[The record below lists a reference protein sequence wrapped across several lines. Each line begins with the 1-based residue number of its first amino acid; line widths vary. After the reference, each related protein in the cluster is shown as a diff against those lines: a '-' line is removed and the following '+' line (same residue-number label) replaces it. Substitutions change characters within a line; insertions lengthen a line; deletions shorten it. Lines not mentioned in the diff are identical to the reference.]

1 MQGNHN
7 KLKIYLMTAGL
18 MAAAANANNKNTD
31 TPAFVHPV
39 SWQDQTISFK
49 AESSNT
55 NAPQIAAIS
64 ESTYPGETLIVTG
77 TGLSDASLI
86 VRADDEVV
94 KLKPLYSAGDRM
106 LVKLPSNLPLA
117 AAVIWPVRGE
127 LSGNPIR
134 INAPVVWWHWPLRIT
149 GRTGELHLMG
159 RNLKLKDG
167 DQAVYLDGSGFQGL
181 IRTVDI
187 NPYQLTVRLPEGLSA
202 GSYRLFVWNGT
213 DLGWSDPLTITVEE
227 DRTPAPAAT
236 AAARTFGAVPD
247 DDGDDTEALQRAL
260 DTLSSGGTLLLE
272 KGIYHLSKPLKVSIS
287 GITIK
292 GAGAGKYDS
301 ATSQM
306 GGTFTLL
313 QYRNVQALPPSL
325 IEVRAD
331 SFEMTGLA
339 AENGNDGNRQTVV
352 SVYARDA
359 KIHKVTLV
367 MQDKR
372 AWGFVEPGPNFGTRR
387 QPKSKPG
394 QQVIDTGALL
404 IDCAGRADTGFFD
417 SEVHASGPG
426 VQIGTLQAFDLEK
439 ENEPA
444 SRGVL
449 IERVR
454 FSGYYAGEPNEKGN
468 PGGSGRAVG
477 VMIFN
482 GKECM
487 VRNCSFQSA
496 DRANRKIMCRTVL
509 ALNTSIKNLY
519 LADNRSMN
527 VGSHPSAVGMDKNQG
542 EQYLFHYR
550 YPPGGLFD
558 VIRAEKDS
566 ITLDPT
572 RADSFKP
579 GDKFSKAHY
588 FINDRGSR
596 VLDEVGHN
604 DNWIVFIC
612 AGKGLGQYREV
623 TAQEK
628 DGDLIR
634 LTLDSPWRV
643 VPDETSRFDLTPA
656 YRHVTVFRNFVDT
669 GDFIQTH
676 KTHGVTFWFYAMD
689 NIVAGNHFRNLTSGV
704 VFNSRF
710 RGPTAWNLTRENVI
724 ENIHG
729 YCGDT
734 SLKPAGYVDHFRVT
748 LDWPKPEDRVAYS
761 VGNAARSNRIENA
774 DVGAYL
780 HARFTGEVWGGIP
793 PVEHPTGG
801 MVMSVIE
808 NSVFTGIREDGIV
821 VDTPANGCLVQGN
834 VIQMAENAPASR
846 TVVIGPLIRDQHLI
860 EGPAK

>member
-1 MQGNHN
+1 MQVNHN
-7 KLKIYLMTAGL
+7 KRKICLVTAGL
-18 MAAAANANNKNTD
+18 MAAAVHAMGKND
-31 TPAFVHPV
+31 GTPAFVPPG
-39 SWQDQTISFK
+39 SWQDQAFSFK
-49 AESSNT
+49 AESSDT

-77 TGLSDASLI
+77 RGLSDAALI
-86 VRADDEVV
+86 VRAADEEMT
-94 KLKPLYSAGDRM
+94 LTPFYAADDRM
-106 LVKLPSNLPLA
+106 MVKLPSNLPQA
-117 AAVIWPVRGE
+117 AFVMRPVRGKLAGE
-127 LSGNPIR
+127 PIR
-134 INAPVVWWHWPLRIT
+134 INAPVLWWHWPLRIT

-167 DQAVYLDGSGFQGL
+167 DQAVYLDGSGFQGVL
-181 IRTVDI
+181 RTVDI
-187 NPYQLTVRLPEGLSA
+187 NPYQLTVRLPEGLTA

-227 DRTPAPAAT
+227 DRTAAPAAT
-236 AAARTFGAVPD
+236 VAARTFGAVPD
-247 DDGDDTEALQRAL
+247 DDGDDFAALQKAL
-260 DTLSSGGTLLLE
+260 DALSPGGTLLLE
-272 KGIYHLSKPLKVSIS
+272 KGTYLLSGPLNIS
-287 GITIK
+287 VPGITIQ
-292 GAGAGKYDS
+292 GAGAGEYDP
-301 ATSQM
+301 AGLQM
-306 GGTFTLL
+306 SGTFTLL
-313 QYRNVQALPPSL
+313 RYQNVRDLPSSL

-331 SFEMTGLA
+331 GVEMTGLA
-339 AENGNDGNRQTVV
+339 AENGHDGGRQTVI

-359 KIHKVTLV
+359 KIHRVTLV

-372 AWGFVEPGPNFGTRR
+372 EWGFVEPGPNFGTRR
-387 QPKSKPG
+387 QPKIKRAN
-394 QQVIDTGALL
+394 QVIDTGVLL
-404 IDCAGRADTGFFD
+404 IDCVGRADTLFSD

-444 SRGVL
+444 ARGVL
-449 IERVR
+449 IERIR
-454 FSGYYAGEPNEKGN
+454 FSGYYAGEPNEKN
-468 PGGSGRAVG
+468 NTGGSGRAVG

-482 GKECM
+482 GKECA

-509 ALNTSIKNLY
+509 ALNTSTKNLY

-558 VIRAEKDS
+558 VVRAEKDS

-572 RADSFKP
+572 RADSFEP

-596 VLDEVGHN
+596 VLDEVGQN

-643 VPDETSRFDLTPA
+643 VPDETSRFNLTPA
-656 YRHVTVFRNFVDT
+656 YRHVVVFRNFIDT

-689 NIVAGNHFRNLTSGV
+689 NIVAGNHFKNLTSGI

-780 HARFTGEVWGGIP
+780 HARFTGEVWGGLP
-793 PVEHPTGG
+793 PVEHSTGG

-808 NSVFTGIREDGIV
+808 NSVFTGIHEDGIV
-821 VDTPANGCLVQGN
+821 VDTPANGCLVKGN
-834 VIQMAENAPASR
+834 SVQMDGGSPTPRA
-846 TVVIGPLIRDQHLI
+846 VVIGPLINNLQLI
-860 EGPAK
+860 QGAAE